1 MLMIAS
7 QRGENR
13 IFQNWWQSWFGITMP
28 DCTAEERDTMP
39 GYLTPVQMQQVRDA
53 SPEQFDRMFVE
64 MMTLHH
70 KGAVKMADEAWRGRG
85 DPRLR
90 IMAHA
95 IRHEQQG
102 EIALMQGAMASPR
115 SRRRLE
121 TCSSTT

>member
-1 MLMIAS
+1 
-7 QRGENR
+7 
-13 IFQNWWQSWFGITMP
+13 
-28 DCTAEERDTMP
+28 
-39 GYLTPVQMQQVRDA
+39 
-53 SPEQFDRMFVE
+53 MFVE

-102 EIALMQGAMASPR
+102 EIALMQGAHGISAVATAFRNMFVDNVNETG
-115 SRRRLE
+115 SRQRM
-121 TCSSTT
+121 